1 MTSELKKEKEQQT
14 RDKLHAEEV
23 TRIVK
28 QRLVESSE
36 EREKMKKKHED
47 ELAHKE
53 EEQKSLTDRLEKL
66 LTEIENFK
74 KGWIDF
80 GPIELRYMPYK
91 KYM

>member
-28 QRLVESSE
+28 QRLTESSAD
-36 EREKMKKKHED
+36 REKMQTKHKK
-47 ELAHKE
+47 ELERKE

-66 LTEIENFK
+66 SVEIENFK
-74 KGWIDF
+74 KGWIHLGRLEF
-80 GPIELRYMPYK
+80 RFN
-91 KYM
+91 